1 MGMMMSKNKQKSNS
15 DDVQNNIT
23 AIEYDEESL
32 SKAIA
37 LLNQSHAYIEMRIDN
52 EKFKLQDDPNII
64 GPAPLIEDESLLEYV
79 YPIYDFGDRLLA
91 SKQSDSELNQTSMI
105 KMYYTI
111 EKMVMLWSE
120 KIKAIDVE
128 SGELFFYLEGH
139 TYCLR
144 KAFEVI
150 INLPDN
156 WLIMNFDPGEWGN
169 NYLATL
175 QRLRKKDFAYPPP
188 APRDFYR
195 HKLGNVVSKSRFNK

>member
-1 MGMMMSKNKQKSNS
+1 MSKKKQKDTSEG
-15 DDVQNNIT
+15 VQNKVHVV
-23 AIEYDEESL
+23 EYDEESL

-37 LLNQSHAYIEMRIDN
+37 CLNQALAYIEMRIDN
-52 EKFKLQDDPNII
+52 EQFKLQEDPNII
-64 GPAPLIEDESLLEYV
+64 KPAPLIEDESIFEYV
-79 YPIYDFGDRLLA
+79 YPIYDYGDRLLA
-91 SKQSDSELNQTSMI
+91 SKQSDSELNQMSML

-120 KIKAIDVE
+120 KIKETKTAPD
-128 SGELFFYLEGH
+128 ELFFYLEGH
-139 TYCLR
+139 VYCLR

-169 NYLATL
+169 NYLSTL
-175 QRLRKKDFAYPPP
+175 QRLRKKDFNYPPP
-188 APRDFYR
+188 APRDLYR